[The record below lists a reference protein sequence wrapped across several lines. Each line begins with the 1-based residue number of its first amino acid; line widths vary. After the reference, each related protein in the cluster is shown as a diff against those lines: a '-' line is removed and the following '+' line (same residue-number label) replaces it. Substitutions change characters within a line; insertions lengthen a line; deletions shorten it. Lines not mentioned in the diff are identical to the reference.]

1 MSVTNDYLQDK
12 VNIPSKVD
20 MDDENITLINM
31 HGIHHSYIF
40 LRPNLVIMKIPFF
53 FFFAI
58 TRELKL

>member
-1 MSVTNDYLQDK
+1 MIDECYGYLQDK

-53 FFFAI
+53 FAI
-58 TRELKL
+58 TRELEL

>member
-12 VNIPSKVD
+12 VNMPFKVD

-40 LRPNLVIMKIPFF
+40 LRPNLVRMKSPPH
-53 FFFAI
+53 FFFA
-58 TRELKL
+58 TMRELEL

>member
-1 MSVTNDYLQDK
+1 MIDECYGYLQDK

-53 FFFAI
+53 
-58 TRELKL
+58 LL